1 MAEQVI
7 AEGLTVLDWVRAG
20 AVFVAGVLL
29 GRGGRWLLVRR
40 VSRDDSEARAAVM
53 VVGRL
58 MGSVAMLGGLIYAL
72 TILEVRIGPLLGAIG
87 IGGIALALAAQSLL
101 ANFFASI
108 ILQSRRPFR
117 RGDEILT
124 GDQEGRV
131 EDVDFRTVIL
141 RSYDG
146 QRVFVPCTAV
156 LDSPI
161 VNYTALG
168 RRRSTLRVGVAFD
181 SELPAVQ
188 QALVE
193 AVASVPGV
201 YHSPPSEALIEQ
213 FGESSID
220 FAVRYWHAP
229 DIVTTWQVRSAVAMA
244 VKAGLDKEGVTIP
257 FPHRTLQFRSVNDG
271 DDHER
276 DDATSP

>member
-1 MAEQVI
+1 MNEQVL
-7 AEGLTVLDWVRAG
+7 AEGLTALDWVRAA
-20 AVFVAGVLL
+20 AVFLAGVVL
-29 GRGGRWLLVRR
+29 GRGARWMLIRR
-40 VSRDDSEARAAVM
+40 VSGDDGEARAAVK
-53 VVGRL
+53 VLGRL
-58 MGSVAMLGGLIYAL
+58 IGSVAVLGGLVYAL
-72 TILEVRIGPLLGAIG
+72 AILQVRLGPLLGAIG

-156 LDSPI
+156 LDAPI

-168 RRRSTLRVGVAFD
+168 RRRSTLKVGVAFD
-181 SELPAVQ
+181 SDLLTVQ
-188 QALVE
+188 ETLLK
-193 AVASVPGV
+193 AVASVSAV
-201 YHSPPSEALIEQ
+201 YHRPAPEALIEE

-220 FAVRYWHAP
+220 FVVRYWHAP
-229 DIVTTWQVRSAVAMA
+229 DIVTTWQARSAVAMA
-244 VKAGLDKEGVTIP
+244 AKAGLDSEGVTIP
-257 FPHRTLQFRSVNDG
+257 FPQRTVRVTFPTHE
-271 DDHER
+271 DHE
-276 DDATSP
+276 TTP